1 MEYILLDFGDFRAYQ
16 EIQHGNVVRY
26 VYEDG
31 TFAFEMPP
39 VGNGGV
45 VVDAAPAR
53 LDWML

>member
-1 MEYILLDFGDFRAYQ
+1 MEYILLDFGGYRAYQ

-31 TFAFEMPP
+31 AFAFDQPP

-45 VVDAAPAR
+45 VVDATPPR
-53 LDWML
+53 QSWML